1 MAPARAGSAGI
12 EFPITDSLLEAFT
25 TGAID
30 HEGGLSLTAGKT
42 VVDLTEYWI
51 TLGSGTLSADV
62 WVQGGANLGRV
73 AILSLDT
80 SKAHADDSSGV
91 TIGPITA
98 TLTAAAASALD
109 STFKTTALTDK
120 TVLGALTISYR

>member
-1 MAPARAGSAGI
+1 
-12 EFPITDSLLEAFT
+12 
-25 TGAID
+25 
-30 HEGGLSLTAGKT
+30 
-42 VVDLTEYWI
+42 
-51 TLGSGTLSADV
+51 
-62 WVQGGANLGRV
+62 
-73 AILSLDT
+73 
-80 SKAHADDSSGV
+80 V